1 VSFVTTQKNPS
12 SDLTCSCGATAP
24 AGSLFCPMCAHPLS
38 HSPTATH
45 QPKNRSQVTEPVAK
59 KNSITWTHADVIKSC
74 YPSAV
79 LAALFGSLFFYL
91 FFLTYPTAGVFS
103 VHNYRRRTAEQL
115 QTNDGVR
122 LGFVTGVLSFLV
134 SLVMSTLVIL
144 IAGDPTIF
152 AEAIR
157 QEVQSMSVPVA
168 AQQQMLDFLQS
179 PMALS
184 FMVLFSLAM
193 SLTAAIVL
201 SIIGGVIGTKI
212 LSRN

>member
-1 VSFVTTQKNPS
+1 
-12 SDLTCSCGATAP
+12 
-24 AGSLFCPMCAHPLS
+24 
-38 HSPTATH
+38 
-45 QPKNRSQVTEPVAK
+45 
-59 KNSITWTHADVIKSC
+59 
-74 YPSAV
+74 
-79 LAALFGSLFFYL
+79 
-91 FFLTYPTAGVFS
+91 
-103 VHNYRRRTAEQL
+103 
-115 QTNDGVR
+115 
-122 LGFVTGVLSFLV
+122 
-134 SLVMSTLVIL
+134 MSTLVIL